1 MRINQGLRAAAAG
14 GIATDPSFRS
24 NVLLLNGDGTNG
36 AQNNTFIDGS
46 TNNFAIIR
54 NGNTTQG
61 SFSPYGDRWSA
72 YFDGNSDWINIPA
85 TAATLLD
92 ADFTFEAWVWIDSTV
107 TSSRPDN
114 LKSVTLFSS
123 NGNSSGA
130 FGFFIN
136 GTTSQ
141 AGANLEIYQDIPN
154 FQAIISQSVPLDS
167 WVHLAFVRTG
177 STLYGFINGARY
189 TFSVVAGSATATL
202 GSSVSGSRIGTIQN
216 STYYGYWKGYVSN
229 LRLLKGAALYTSSF
243 TPPTAPLTAITNTSL
258 LACHANRFV
267 DSSSN
272 NFTITRNGDTRI
284 ERFSP
289 FAPTAEYSTS
299 VIGGSAYFDG
309 TNTSSQLNVGTP
321 IGATDNFTI
330 SLWYYLNNLST
341 SGGTATV
348 IPVFGNFNW
357 YNNADVGVAIFVEP
371 TIVYATVATGGGTST
386 NPPRT
391 ELSTTAAFVGTWN
404 HIALVRDG
412 ATIRLFVNGIGTS
425 GTLSSNTGLNNATRD
440 LYVGGWFAFQA
451 NSPTTSRYAKGFIS
465 NLQIVNSALY
475 SSNFTPPTAPSTAIT
490 GTSRLLNTTNAGIFD
505 ATASNVLETAGN
517 AQIST
522 VQKKY
527 GTGSLYF
534 DGAGDWLIAPNN
546 VACSFGT
553 ADFTIEA
560 WVWLDSTVAPGRV
573 DNLKTCSIFTTGSST
588 AGTDAF
594 SFAIYGTTTT
604 AGIGLEIFQEAPRIA
619 LSVAASVST
628 NTWVHIAWTR
638 VGSTF
643 YGFVNGTRYTLGT
656 STLAA
661 GSSTTPTIGRSA
673 YTAYPNVFKGYIDD
687 LRITKGVARYTANFT
702 PPTAAL
708 PLL

>member
-1 MRINQGLRAAAAG
+1 MRINQGLRAAAG
-14 GIATDPSFRS
+14 GIITDPSFRS

-46 TNNFAIIR
+46 TNNFAITR

-72 YFDGNSDWINIPA
+72 YFDGTGDYLN
-85 TAATLLD
+85 AANNVAFAFGTG
-92 ADFTFEAWVWIDSTV
+92 DFTWEYWSYRLPGGSNLTALDLRTTG
-107 TSSRPDN
+107 TSSTGIADYIDA
-114 LKSVTLFSS
+114 S
-123 NGNSSGA
+123 NKYVLYGN
-130 FGFFIN
+130 N
-136 GTTSQ
+136 
-141 AGANLEIYQDIPN
+141 ANLYVSSATIVTN
-154 FQAIISQSVPLDS
+154 S
-167 WVHLAFVRTG
+167 WVHIAVARSG
-177 STLYGFINGARY
+177 STLRVFINGALDGSITY
-189 TFSVVAGSATATL
+189 TTNLSDQALLIGVSRAGAGAITT
-202 GSSVSGSRIGTIQN
+202 GFYN
-216 STYYGYWKGYVSN
+216 GYISN
-229 LRLLKGAALYTSSF
+229 LRLLKGTALYTSSF
-243 TPPTAPLTAITNTSL
+243 TPPTGPLTAITNTSL

-267 DSSSN
+267 DGSSN

-309 TNTSSQLNVGTP
+309 TNTSSQLNIGTP

-330 SLWYYLNNLST
+330 SLWYYLNDLAT

-357 YNNADVGVAIFVEP
+357 YNNSDVGIAIFVGP
-371 TIVYATVATGGGTST
+371 TTIDAIVATGAGTST

-391 ELSTTAAFVGTWN
+391 QLTTTAALVGTWN

-412 ATIRLFVNGIGTS
+412 ATIRLFVNGVGIS

-440 LYVGGWFAFQA
+440 LYVGGWFAFQS

-527 GTGSLYF
+527 GTGSMLF
-534 DGAGDWLIAPNN
+534 DGNGDYLVSP
-546 VACSFGT
+546 SGT
-553 ADFTIEA
+553 AYHLPGDFTIEC
-560 WVWLDSTVAPGRV
+560 WVYQ
-573 DNLKTCSIFTTGSST
+573 NST
-588 AGTDAF
+588 AGTQGIIVKRRLDT
-594 SFAIYGTTTT
+594 SETGTWGILAS
-604 AGIGLEIFQEAPRIA
+604 AGIFAFQK
-619 LSVAASVST
+619 LQVTVVNTNFGTSVANTWQHIAVCRQGSTIRMFLNGTQGASVTDST
-628 NTWVHIAWTR
+628 NYTNTRNLIIGAWDRSSAGDVPTQ
-638 VGSTF
+638 GWF
-643 YGFVNGTRYTLGT
+643 NGYM
-656 STLAA
+656 
-661 GSSTTPTIGRSA
+661 
-673 YTAYPNVFKGYIDD
+673 DD

>member
-1 MRINQGLRAAAAG
+1 MRINQGLRAAAG
-14 GIATDPSFRS
+14 GIITDPSFRS

-46 TNNFAIIR
+46 TNNFTITR

-85 TAATLLD
+85 TAATLLN

-107 TSSRPDN
+107 VSSRPDN

-123 NGNSSGA
+123 NGNSSGT

-141 AGANLEIYQDIPN
+141 AGADLQIYQDSPN
-154 FQAIISQSVPLDS
+154 FNAVISQSVPLDS

-177 STLYGFINGARY
+177 STLYGFINGTQY

-202 GSSVSGSRIGTIQN
+202 GSSVSGSRIGTVQN
-216 STYYGYWKGYVSN
+216 STYYGYWKGYISN
-229 LRLLKGAALYTSSF
+229 LRLLKGTALYTSSF

-258 LACHANRFV
+258 LACHANRFI
-267 DSSSN
+267 DGSSN

-284 ERFSP
+284 ERFNP

-299 VIGGSAYFDG
+299 VISGSAYFDG
-309 TNTSSQLNVGTP
+309 TNTSSQLNIGTP

-357 YNNADVGVAIFVEP
+357 YNNADVGIAIFVEP
-371 TIVYATVATGGGTST
+371 TIVYAIVATGGGTST

-391 ELSTTAAFVGTWN
+391 ELSTTAALVGTWN

-412 ATIRLFVNGIGTS
+412 ATIRLFVNGVGVS
-425 GTLSSNTGLNNATRD
+425 GTLSSNTGLNNATRN

-451 NSPTTSRYAKGFIS
+451 SSPTTSRYAKGFIS

-475 SSNFTPPTAPSTAIT
+475 SSNFTPPTTPSTAIT

-527 GTGSLYF
+527 GTGSMLF
-534 DGAGDWLIAPNN
+534 DGNGDYLVSP
-546 VACSFGT
+546 SGT
-553 ADFTIEA
+553 AYHLPGDFTIEC
-560 WVWLDSTVAPGRV
+560 WVYQ
-573 DNLKTCSIFTTGSST
+573 IST
-588 AGTDAF
+588 AGTQGIIVKRRLDTSETGTWGIVAGAGIF
-594 SFAIYGTTTT
+594 SFVKLQVTVVGTNFGT
-604 AGIGLEIFQEAPRIA
+604 
-619 LSVAASVST
+619 SVANTWQHIAVCRQGSTIRMFLNGTQGASVTDSTDYT
-628 NTWVHIAWTR
+628 NTRNLIIGAWDR
-638 VGSTF
+638 SG
-643 YGFVNGTRYTLGT
+643 
-656 STLAA
+656 A
-661 GSSTTPTIGRSA
+661 GDVPTQGWF
-673 YTAYPNVFKGYIDD
+673 NGYIDD

>member
-1 MRINQGLRAAAAG
+1 MRINQGLRAAAG
-14 GIATDPSFRS
+14 GIITDPSFRS

-46 TNNFAIIR
+46 TNNFTITR

-85 TAATLLD
+85 TAATLLN

-107 TSSRPDN
+107 VSSRPDN

-123 NGNSSGA
+123 NGNSGGT

-141 AGANLEIYQDIPN
+141 AGASLEIYQDSPS

-202 GSSVSGSRIGTIQN
+202 GSSVSGSRIGTVQN

-229 LRLLKGAALYTSSF
+229 LRLLKGTALYTSSF
-243 TPPTAPLTAITNTSL
+243 TPPTGPLTAITNTSL

-267 DSSSN
+267 DGSSN
-272 NFTITRNGDTRI
+272 NFAITRNGDTRI

-309 TNTSSQLNVGTP
+309 TGDYLTCSPGLGAAFGTGNFTVEAWVYYSNATGTPFYVFDNRNSSQTINWALFRNAFNQLEWFTGSASLTGSSGPSLNQ
-321 IGATDNFTI
+321 
-330 SLWYYLNNLST
+330 
-341 SGGTATV
+341 
-348 IPVFGNFNW
+348 
-357 YNNADVGVAIFVEP
+357 
-371 TIVYATVATGGGTST
+371 
-386 NPPRT
+386 
-391 ELSTTAAFVGTWN
+391 WN
-404 HIALVRDG
+404 HVAYCRSGTTGV
-412 ATIRLFVNGIGTS
+412 LFVNGTQVAS
-425 GTLSSNTGLNNATRD
+425 GTDSTNYSVSSTIS
-440 LYVGGWFAFQA
+440 YVGCRFSVAEFING
-451 NSPTTSRYAKGFIS
+451 YIS
-465 NLQIVNSALY
+465 NLRILKGTALY
-475 SSNFTPPTAPSTAIT
+475 TSSFTPPPAPLTAVTN
-490 GTSRLLNTTNAGIFD
+490 TSLLLTTTNAGILD

-527 GTGSLYF
+527 GTGSMLF
-534 DGAGDWLIAPNN
+534 DGNGDYLVSP
-546 VACSFGT
+546 SGT
-553 ADFTIEA
+553 AYHLPGDFTIEC
-560 WVWLDSTVAPGRV
+560 WVYQ
-573 DNLKTCSIFTTGSST
+573 NST
-588 AGTDAF
+588 AGTQGVIVKRRLDTTETGTWGIVADAGIF
-594 SFAIYGTTTT
+594 SFQKLQVTVVGTNFGT
-604 AGIGLEIFQEAPRIA
+604 
-619 LSVAASVST
+619 SVANTWQHIAVCRQGSTIRMFLNGTQSASVTDST
-628 NTWVHIAWTR
+628 NYTNTRNLIIGAWNR
-638 VGSTF
+638 SG
-643 YGFVNGTRYTLGT
+643 
-656 STLAA
+656 A
-661 GSSTTPTIGRSA
+661 GDVPTQGWF
-673 YTAYPNVFKGYIDD
+673 NGYIDD